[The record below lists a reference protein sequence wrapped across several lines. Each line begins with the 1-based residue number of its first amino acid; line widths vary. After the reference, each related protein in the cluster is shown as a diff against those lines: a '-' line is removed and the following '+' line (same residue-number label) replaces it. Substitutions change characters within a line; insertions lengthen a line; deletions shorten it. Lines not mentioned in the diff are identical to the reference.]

1 MNQKT
6 LPSEVSLRDK
16 LSVLKTQYFASIN
29 DLESH
34 TFLQIQSKYILL
46 NFSVLEYL

>member
-6 LPSEVSLRDK
+6 SRDK
-16 LSVLKTQYFASIN
+16 LNVLKTQYFASIN
-29 DLESH
+29 DLEWH

-46 NFSVLEYL
+46 NFTVRVFVILT